1 MTHQSVA
8 DAVLEHLSETQRLRF
23 SKTLSLSPVLNAKGV
38 WRFAINATTTL
49 KTPTSAMCACA

>member
-1 MTHQSVA
+1 
-8 DAVLEHLSETQRLRF
+8 
-23 SKTLSLSPVLNAKGV
+23 VLNAKGV